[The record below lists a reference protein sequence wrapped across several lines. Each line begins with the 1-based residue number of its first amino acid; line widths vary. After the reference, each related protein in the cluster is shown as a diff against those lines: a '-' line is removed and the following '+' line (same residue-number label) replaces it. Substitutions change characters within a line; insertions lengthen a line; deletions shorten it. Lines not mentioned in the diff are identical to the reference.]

1 MIVGG
6 QMDIEPIIKTFGKQ
20 VTRVLRPVEYELLFQ
35 SCSKYNYQV
44 LMSTLLY
51 TGARYS
57 EICLLYK
64 HQDMFRQT
72 GHIYVRST
80 KTKAKEKDRYIKL
93 NQNGIHAVRAFLNIK
108 TNLEWPPASPN
119 LYTDIRRWA
128 EKAELDLTGIGVRMF
143 RKTWEAWLGY
153 SYPNALGPICLSQG
167 HTDAIGITH
176 YATSLPLSNEDKV
189 AIKKATQGWLDE

>member
-1 MIVGG
+1 
-6 QMDIEPIIKTFGKQ
+6 MDIEPIVKTFGNSL
-20 VTRVLRPVEYELLFQ
+20 TRVLRPVEYELLFR

-64 HQDMFRQT
+64 TPTMFRQT

-80 KTKAKEKDRYIKL
+80 KKKAKEKDRYIKL

-108 TNLEWPPASPN
+108 TDLEWPPAITN

-128 EKAELDLTGIGVRMF
+128 QAAELDLTGIGVKMF

-153 SYPNALGPICLSQG
+153 SYPNALGPICTSQG
-167 HTDAIGITH
+167 HTDAIGLTH
-176 YATSLPLSNEDKV
+176 YATGLPLSPEDKV
-189 AIKKATQGWLDE
+189 AIKKETQGWLDE